1 MKKFV
6 RKYKSELSTAL
17 GCVVA
22 IANSYANVDWES
34 FAFDAKHIMPLV
46 VSAVVAIGGYM
57 TSINLKDSK
66 PTQNEAN

>member
-17 GCVVA
+17 GCFVA
-22 IANSYANVDWES
+22 IANSYANVDWSS
-34 FAFDAKHIMPLV
+34 FAIDAKHIMPLV